1 MMKILVVDDSKA
13 IHAFMKAILSGTKAV
28 LSHAFNG
35 REAVDLII
43 AGNKFDVILLDW
55 EMPVLD
61 GPGALAGIRSKDTS
75 VPIVM
80 VTSKNEIMDI
90 QRALEAGANEY
101 VIKPFTKEILHEKIT
116 SVTGQEVA

>member
-1 MMKILVVDDSKA
+1 MKILIVDDSKA
-13 IHAFMKAILSGTKAV
+13 IHAFMKAILAGTQAV

-35 REAVDLII
+35 REAVDLVA

-55 EMPVLD
+55 EMLVLD
-61 GPGALAGIRSKDTS
+61 GPGALVGIRAKDAA

-101 VIKPFTKEILHEKIT
+101 VIKPFTKEILHEKIS
-116 SVTGQEVA
+116 SVTGREVA